1 MAAIRATSSII
12 MRDVFSYSSQSSLKS
27 LPMFRTMMFP
37 EFSIALCR
45 VPLVRTISHTPVIR
59 CAAGE
64 DGRKKTSSRLSQV
77 QQILHE
83 AQERA
88 KSAGNDPIPKITLGT
103 TFLSSLYVRVFYSS
117 LYYLIEPSK
126 AV

>member
-1 MAAIRATSSII
+1 
-12 MRDVFSYSSQSSLKS
+12 
-27 LPMFRTMMFP
+27 MFRTMMFP

-45 VPLVRTISHTPVIR
+45 VPRVRTISHTPVIR